1 MKKSIALLLFFILG
15 AWKMQA
21 QQVFGK
27 NATWTFEF
35 YEFGFFGY
43 KTVAYEKDTL
53 MQGLEW
59 QKFQI
64 TGLNLVSGP
73 NPPTGPN
80 IAVPLGTMYLHTR
93 NDSIFWVDHN
103 NQIQLLFDLNAQIG
117 DSWNFAAYDTS
128 FNCTDSSIATVVQI
142 AYDTLQGQPFKYM
155 EIENRKNAAG
165 FENSTFILPEKI
177 YFDFGFLSS
186 QNILKANSNM
196 CSNNLTV
203 ASHQLRCF
211 TQGALSLNLTNRACD
226 HWSFVGLEEQALTKP
241 LKVYPNPSNGIIK
254 IDLPALSKNIQVFNS
269 IGQLFINK
277 EIRGLESLELDLGAR
292 AGLYLIVVE
301 LTEGSSLHS
310 KVLLR

>member
-1 MKKSIALLLFFILG
+1 
-15 AWKMQA
+15 
-21 QQVFGK
+21 
-27 NATWTFEF
+27 
-35 YEFGFFGY
+35 
-43 KTVAYEKDTL
+43 

-80 IAVPLGTMYLHTR
+80 IAIPLGTMYLHTR

-103 NQIQLLFDLNAQIG
+103 DQIQLLFDLNAQIG
-117 DSWNFAAYDTS
+117 DSWSFAAYDTS

-165 FENSTFILPEKI
+165 FESSSFVLPEKI

-186 QNILKANSNM
+186 QNILKANINM
-196 CSNNLTV
+196 CSSHLTV
-203 ASHQLRCF
+203 ANHSLRCF
-211 TQGALSLNLTNRACD
+211 TQGAVSLNLTNRACD
-226 HWSFVGLEEQALTKP
+226 HWSFVGVDEQALSKQ

-254 IDLPALSKNIQVFNS
+254 IDLPALSKNLQIFNAM
-269 IGQLFINK
+269 GQLLMNK
-277 EIRGLESLELDLGAR
+277 EIRNSESLELDLGAR

-301 LTEGSSLHS
+301 LTEGTAVQT